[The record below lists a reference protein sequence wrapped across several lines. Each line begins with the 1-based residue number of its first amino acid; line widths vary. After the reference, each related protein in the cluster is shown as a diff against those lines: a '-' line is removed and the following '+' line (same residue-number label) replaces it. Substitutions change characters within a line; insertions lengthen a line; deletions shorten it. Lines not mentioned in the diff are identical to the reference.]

1 MCIKM
6 TCCDR
11 NQLMDRRHFRAF
23 SRADEYLYAMKE
35 DLAEWLN
42 MLYPNI
48 AIEAETFMDKLEN
61 GEYLVKVRQPTS
73 DFEFCPGY
81 TYSVVKNI
89 TKTFEVFTRFFLARI
104 RSNLSDYCFKCSVH
118 LETRT

>member
-6 TCCDR
+6 TCCDW

-23 SRADEYLYAMKE
+23 SRADEYLYAIKE

-61 GEYLVKVRQPTS
+61 GEYLVKVRQPMPLISNFVRDT
-73 DFEFCPGY
+73 Y
-81 TYSVVKNI
+81 TYSVVENI
-89 TKTFEVFTRFFLARI
+89 T
-104 RSNLSDYCFKCSVH
+104 SNLRSFYAFFSWQEYEANCQIIASSVRF
-118 LETRT
+118 T